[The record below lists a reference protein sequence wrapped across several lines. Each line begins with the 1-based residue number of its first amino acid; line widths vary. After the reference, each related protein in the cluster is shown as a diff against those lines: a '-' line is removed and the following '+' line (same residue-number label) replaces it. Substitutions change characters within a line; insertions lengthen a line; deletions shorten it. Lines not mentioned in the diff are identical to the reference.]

1 MLNGEKGERSEDTDV
16 VGSMIDIV
24 LGLLGSPPEEHPNGY
39 PYVAGRTTVVACAKH
54 FVGDGGTTREINE
67 NNTVASYDELYHIH
81 MRPCFLRGWDN
92 LEPVI
97 VRVGRQRR
105 KKPY

>member
-1 MLNGEKGERSEDTDV
+1 MEKKGERSEDTDV
-16 VGSMIDIV
+16 VESMTDIV
-24 LGLLGSPPEEHPNGY
+24 LGLRGSPPEEHPNGY

-97 VRVGRQRR
+97 VRVGRQRSAIR
-105 KKPY
+105 YSF